1 MAKTNNKT
9 STIMAIEKDDLIKK
23 EISLIKSLIKDVDK
37 KKVKGLNSLIENT
50 AFMAVTLRELRE
62 TINKEGLTCEYQN
75 GENQKGIK
83 RSPQVEI
90 YNTMIKNY
98 INAMSKILEQSPKGS
113 TLIDDGFDDFING
126 KSKSK
131 S

>member
-9 STIMAIEKDDLIKK
+9 STIMAIAKDDLIKK
-23 EISLIKSLIKDVDK
+23 EITLIKSLIKDVDK

-62 TINKEGLTCEYQN
+62 AINKEGLTCEYQN

-98 INAMSKILEQSPKGS
+98 ITAMSKILEQSPKGS